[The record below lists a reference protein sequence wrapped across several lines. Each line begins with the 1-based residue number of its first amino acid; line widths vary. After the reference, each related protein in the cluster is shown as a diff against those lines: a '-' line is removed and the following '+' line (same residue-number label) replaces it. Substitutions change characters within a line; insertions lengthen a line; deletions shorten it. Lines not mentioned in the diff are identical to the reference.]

1 MPGNHDYYSDG
12 SSLWER
18 FCEYSADNLVLLS
31 ETRPYNLQE
40 YGLETVLY
48 PAPCRSKHSAVSAI
62 NWIFDLPGKPEARW
76 HLGVAHGSVEGYAPD
91 FDQNYFPMNEEEL
104 ISTGLEFCF
113 LGHTHVRIPARD
125 KFAGC
130 AFAYCGTPEPDG
142 FDCRH
147 EGSAWIIQFK
157 EQGPVEGEAVVT
169 GNYLFRDLLEEVNSG
184 EGIETLSGGGPGGA
198 HPGPV
203 KIRGHPAPRGF

>member
-1 MPGNHDYYSDG
+1 
-12 SSLWER
+12 
-18 FCEYSADNLVLLS
+18 
-31 ETRPYNLQE
+31 
-40 YGLETVLY
+40 
-48 PAPCRSKHSAVSAI
+48 
-62 NWIFDLPGKPEARW
+62 
-76 HLGVAHGSVEGYAPD
+76 
-91 FDQNYFPMNEEEL
+91 MNEEEL
-104 ISTGLEFCF
+104 ISTGLDFWF

-184 EGIETLSGGGPGGA
+184 EGLKLVRRLAPDGA

-203 KIRGHPAPRGF
+203 KIRGHPAREDFESRHHWREAKTAILFRMDDSGCRWKSAGTLSPNFIRWFLSYLLLERLAKKEDRGPVAYRLLKEQNLSMYIRKHKEPSAGLPAWHNLSRG